1 MKKNGFTL
9 IELLAVIVILAI
21 IALIAT
27 PIILGIIN
35 DAKKESQERSA
46 ELYLSA
52 LDLAIARRNLT
63 GEFSPEECTITQGVV
78 TCAGYEEPLVVEV
91 DGEVPV
97 SGTIKFENNKAA
109 KDTTLT
115 FEGFSATINEE
126 GKLELSDGTS
136 EESEEDK
143 LILCSSTNPTPQ
155 PLFSFSTGEMEEVIV
170 GTQATNDDPFIAGNE
185 YLCNL
190 GDGNRTFYVIKEE
203 ESTVTFIMNENID
216 GYVAYAPSGDNTA
229 GPVMLNGHLASEISD
244 WNKLREA
251 NGIVEIPS
259 GYLIAEAL
267 GNSNWNATDSVDF
280 SNQNWLRV
288 NLGTNSNQHQYYWTA
303 TAFAHHREPAWVFNV
318 NGTLELQSS
327 KSSAGYGVR
336 PIITISKENIKI

>member
-78 TCAGYEEPLVVEV
+78 TCAGYEDPLIVEV

-97 SGTIKFENNKAA
+97 SGIIKFENNKAA

-115 FEGFSATINEE
+115 FEGFSATIKED
-126 GKLELSDGTS
+126 GKLELSTGTTQETPKN
-136 EESEEDK
+136 EETPDNETTQETQPLRYYAWDLSGT
-143 LILCSSTNPTPQ
+143 IGTTSAPSNPTTVP
-155 PLFSFSTGEMEEVIV
+155 PAGKNIYLGYEVTNGVVSAAYACFVRNETEFCLKGYDTAAYTTNVDVIRDAFVDVVDTSACSFGGNPSYCNADNLEAVVASNGELYVSNFTATCSAVSDGSFSCY
-170 GTQATNDDPFIAGNE
+170 E
-185 YLCNL
+185 Y
-190 GDGNRTFYVIKEE
+190 
-203 ESTVTFIMNENID
+203 
-216 GYVAYAPSGDNTA
+216 
-229 GPVMLNGHLASEISD
+229 
-244 WNKLREA
+244 
-251 NGIVEIPS
+251 
-259 GYLIAEAL
+259 
-267 GNSNWNATDSVDF
+267 
-280 SNQNWLRV
+280 
-288 NLGTNSNQHQYYWTA
+288 
-303 TAFAHHREPAWVFNV
+303 
-318 NGTLELQSS
+318 
-327 KSSAGYGVR
+327 
-336 PIITISKENIKI
+336 